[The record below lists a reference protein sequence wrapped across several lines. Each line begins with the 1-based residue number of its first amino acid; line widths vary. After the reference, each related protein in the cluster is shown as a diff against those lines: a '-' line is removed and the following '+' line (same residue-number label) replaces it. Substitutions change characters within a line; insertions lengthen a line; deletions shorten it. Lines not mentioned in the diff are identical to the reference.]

1 MERLRRAM
9 MFVPGNNPGMLQNA
23 GIYQADTVI
32 LDLEDSVA
40 ISEKDAARDLV
51 YQAIKTISYPC
62 EVGVRINHISTPY
75 GRKDLERV
83 LPAKPELIRLPKA
96 ESAEEIQ
103 EIDAII
109 MAAEE
114 ANGFEPGSIRMM
126 AAIETAKGLR
136 QAYEI
141 ATASPRMEA
150 LAIGGEDFLAD
161 LKTSRTR
168 HGGELAVARGQ
179 LVLAARA
186 AGVQVIDSV
195 FSDIRDEEGFI
206 AETTRI
212 KEMGF
217 DGKSVVNPRQIKLI
231 YQIFAPAEKEID
243 LAERILEAYQE
254 ALAKNSG
261 VISLNGKMIDTP
273 VVLRAERT
281 LAYAKALGLRK
292 EEEAND

>member
-51 YQAIKTISYPC
+51 YQAIKTIAYPC

-75 GRKDLERV
+75 GRTDLEWV
-83 LPAKPELIRLPKA
+83 LPAKPDLVRLPKA

-109 MAAEE
+109 TAAEE

-141 ATASPRMEA
+141 ATASSRMEA

-292 EEEAND
+292 EEEAHD

>member
-83 LPAKPELIRLPKA
+83 LLAKPELIRLPKA

-109 MAAEE
+109 TAAEE

-195 FSDIRDEEGFI
+195 FSDIRDEDGFI

-292 EEEAND
+292 EEEAHD

>member
-23 GIYQADTVI
+23 GIYRADTLI

-40 ISEKDAARDLV
+40 IAEKDAARDLV
-51 YQAIKTISYPC
+51 YQALTTINYPC

-75 GRKDLERV
+75 GRTDLAAV
-83 LPAKPELIRLPKA
+83 LPAKPDLIRLPKA

-109 MAAEE
+109 TAAEQE
-114 ANGFEPGSIRMM
+114 HGFPAGSIRMM

-141 ATASPRMEA
+141 AAASPRMEA

-161 LKTSRTR
+161 LKTSRTS

-195 FSDIRDEEGFI
+195 FSDICDEQGFI
-206 AETTRI
+206 DETTRI

-217 DGKSVVNPRQIKLI
+217 DGKSVVNPRQIQLI
-231 YQIFAPAEKEID
+231 YQIFAPSEKQID
-243 LAERILEAYQE
+243 HAERVLAAYQE
-254 ALAKNSG
+254 ALRKNSG

-281 LAYAKALGLRK
+281 LAYATALGLRK
-292 EEEAND
+292 GEQQDA

>member
-109 MAAEE
+109 TAAEE

-243 LAERILEAYQE
+243 LAERILEAYKE

-292 EEEAND
+292 EEEAHD

>member
-51 YQAIKTISYPC
+51 CQAIKTISYPC

-109 MAAEE
+109 TAAEE

-243 LAERILEAYQE
+243 LAERIIEAYQE

-292 EEEAND
+292 EEEAHD

>member
-109 MAAEE
+109 TAAEE

-179 LVLAARA
+179 LLLAARA

-292 EEEAND
+292 EEEAHD

>member
-83 LPAKPELIRLPKA
+83 LLAKPDLIRLPKA

-109 MAAEE
+109 TAAEE

-186 AGVQVIDSV
+186 AGIQVIDSV

-243 LAERILEAYQE
+243 LAERIIEAYQE

-292 EEEAND
+292 EEEAHD

>member
-23 GIYQADTVI
+23 GIYRADTLI

-40 ISEKDAARDLV
+40 VTEKDAARDLV
-51 YQAIKTISYPC
+51 YQALTTISYPC

-75 GRKDLERV
+75 GRDDLEAV
-83 LPAKPELIRLPKA
+83 LPAKPDLIRLPKA
-96 ESAEEIQ
+96 ESAEEIK

-109 MAAEE
+109 TAAEE
-114 ANGFEPGSIRMM
+114 KYGFPAGSIRMM

-150 LAIGGEDFLAD
+150 LAIGGEEFLAD
-161 LKTSRTR
+161 LKTSRTS

-186 AGVQVIDSV
+186 AGIQVIDSV
-195 FSDIRDEEGFI
+195 FSDICDEQGFI
-206 AETTRI
+206 DETTRI

-217 DGKSVVNPRQIKLI
+217 DGKSVVNPRQIQLI
-231 YQIFAPAEKEID
+231 YQIFAPSEKQID
-243 LAERILEAYQE
+243 HAERVIAAYQE
-254 ALAKNSG
+254 ALRKNSG

-281 LAYAKALGLRK
+281 LAYAAALGLRK
-292 EEEAND
+292 GEQEDA